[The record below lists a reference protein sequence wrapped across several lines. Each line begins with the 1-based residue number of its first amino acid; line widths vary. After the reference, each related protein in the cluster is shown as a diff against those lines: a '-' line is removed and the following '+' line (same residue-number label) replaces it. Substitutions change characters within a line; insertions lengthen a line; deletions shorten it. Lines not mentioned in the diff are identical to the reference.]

1 MFDTNRIIVLAG
13 VAAALSAAPASAQVS
28 VPTDADLPAAVA
40 AIAQNGAHDAGTD
53 AVGTSTVHT
62 RDSDREIAVGE
73 TKTGTLSSSDPQ
85 LDDGEHYHSYTFQGR
100 ANEHIVVSLT
110 STSFDTYLAIF
121 TTDGDWEDQDDD
133 SGGSSNAELNVT
145 LPKSGRYVIVV
156 TSYAGDETGDYTLA
170 VRTSERGS
178 AGAEDWKRYG
188 TTSDDEAELYYLQS
202 SVRRYAEDVYEVWT
216 RWVYAGMQEASPGG
230 DPYDSEK
237 RLVRVDCRA
246 ERLGIVSFVEY
257 SGQAVVNSHTVKNVD
272 LNPAVPESVGESL
285 LRQVCT
291 SR

>member
-1 MFDTNRIIVLAG
+1 MYDRHRIVVLAG
-13 VAAALSAAPASAQVS
+13 FATALSAVPASALVTVALTESRQH
-28 VPTDADLPAAVA
+28 DAVTQAVVTRDAVTHAVITHDAVA
-40 AIAQNGAHDAGTD
+40 
-53 AVGTSTVHT
+53 
-62 RDSDREIAVGE
+62 RDIDREIAVGE
-73 TKTGTLSSSDPQ
+73 TKTGELTTSDPQ
-85 LDDGEHYHSYTFQGR
+85 LDDGEHYHSYSFHGR
-100 ANEHIVVSLT
+100 ANEHIAVTLT

-121 TTDGDWEDQDDD
+121 TPDGDWEDQDDD
-133 SGGSSNAELNVT
+133 SGSSSNAELNVT
-145 LPKSGRYVIVV
+145 LPKTGRYVIVV
-156 TSYAGDETGDYTLA
+156 TSYAGDETGEYSLS

-237 RLVRVDCRA
+237 RLMRVDCRA

-257 SGQAVVNSHTVKNVD
+257 SGQSVVNSHTVKNVD

-285 LRQVCT
+285 LRNVCANP
-291 SR
+291 